1 MTYTSVSSSG
11 GRSAEHTETT
21 PDTRTWSHPMT
32 DLFKVTRVEV
42 IDANGRSYTS
52 YNADQVH
59 ISVQDNGKTLK
70 IFHTGDTSH
79 SMRND
84 HAQSLGALMTDD
96 LEQWRELSQQIAEE
110 TFHAQAEAVTRDD

>member
-1 MTYTSVSSSG
+1 
-11 GRSAEHTETT
+11 
-21 PDTRTWSHPMT
+21 MT
-32 DLFKVTRVEV
+32 DLSKVTRVEV